1 MVQGVGDSFL
11 DCPGSPFLLLLA
23 VWVLPVQPW
32 LRWQRTGTGVL
43 HLSQQHGGNCSQ
55 RSLAL

>member
-32 LRWQRTGTGVL
+32 LRWQRTGTRVL
-43 HLSQQHGGNCSQ
+43 HLGQQLGGIHSL